1 MATHSQQAH
10 QDIAYT
16 HLTHAYII
24 LAGDKESVR
33 AARWNGIPPRDRQM
47 LAHMAGI
54 GSKKG
59 DTTLQS
65 LNALERG
72 KLHCEA
78 SRLIKQLQ
86 NVLRCAQGGELP
98 CQFPAASHESDGI
111 AA

>member
-1 MATHSQQAH
+1 MASQSQHAH
-10 QDIAYT
+10 QDIAQI
-16 HLTHAYII
+16 HLEHAYIV

-59 DTTLQS
+59 DVPLQS
-65 LNALERG
+65 LNAMERG

-78 SRLIKQLQ
+78 SRLLKQLQ

-98 CQFPAASHESDGI
+98 SQFPAAHHESDGI

>member
-1 MATHSQQAH
+1 MTFHFPQAH
-10 QDIAYT
+10 QDIAHV
-16 HLTHAYII
+16 HLEHAYIM

-33 AARWNGIPPRDRQM
+33 AGRWNCIPPRDRKM

-54 GSKKG
+54 GSNKG
-59 DTTLQS
+59 DVPLQS

>member
-1 MATHSQQAH
+1 MAIHSRQAR
-10 QDIAYT
+10 QDVAHI
-16 HLTHAYII
+16 HLEHAYIM

-72 KLHCEA
+72 KLHWEA

-111 AA
+111 TA

>member
-1 MATHSQQAH
+1 MAIHSQQTH

-16 HLTHAYII
+16 HLTHAYIM

-33 AARWNGIPPRDRQM
+33 AGRWNGIPPRDRQM

-78 SRLIKQLQ
+78 RRLIKQLEI
-86 NVLRCAQGGELP
+86 VLRCAQGGELP
-98 CQFPAASHESDGI
+98 SQFPAAGHESDGI

>member
-16 HLTHAYII
+16 HLTHAYIM

-33 AARWNGIPPRDRQM
+33 AGRWNGIPPRDRQM

-78 SRLIKQLQ
+78 RRLIKQLEI
-86 NVLRCAQGGELP
+86 VLRCAQGGDLSS
-98 CQFPAASHESDGI
+98 QFPTAGHESDGI
-111 AA
+111 VA

>member
-1 MATHSQQAH
+1 MANQSQHAH
-10 QDIAYT
+10 HGIAQF
-16 HLTHAYII
+16 HLEHAYIV

-47 LAHMAGI
+47 LAHMSGI
-54 GSKKG
+54 GAKKG
-59 DTTLQS
+59 DVPLQS

-78 SRLIKQLQ
+78 RRLLKQLQ

-98 CQFPAASHESDGI
+98 SQFPPASHESDGI